1 MEFNNYLGDNI
12 KIKEIPKEERPRERL
27 YLYGKESLA
36 NEELLAIILK
46 TGTKNRSA
54 KVLALDLLKL
64 IDEYSIENLSFSNL
78 TQIKGIGKVKAI
90 EFLAIIEFCRRLN
103 NLKPKT
109 KKIIRNSNDA
119 FLYMKTYL
127 VDYQQEC
134 FYAIYLN
141 PKNEVIE
148 HRLLFK
154 GTINQSLV
162 HPREIFKYAYL
173 LSATSIICLHN
184 HPSGNPEP
192 SKEDI
197 RLIKALEEISKL
209 QQINILDHLIITKD
223 RYYSYYDK

>member
-1 MEFNNYLGDNI
+1 
-12 KIKEIPKEERPRERL
+12 
-27 YLYGKESLA
+27 
-36 NEELLAIILK
+36 
-46 TGTKNRSA
+46 
-54 KVLALDLLKL
+54 
-64 IDEYSIENLSFSNL
+64 
-78 TQIKGIGKVKAI
+78 
-90 EFLAIIEFCRRLN
+90 
-103 NLKPKT
+103 
-109 KKIIRNSNDA
+109 
-119 FLYMKTYL
+119 MKTYL